1 MTDTG
6 TAAATAQRSRWRRN
20 PAGTWP
26 GDADIF
32 IYFNNDQ
39 GGAAVHDAAA
49 FAAIA
54 RRAVTRLAM
63 PGR

>member
-1 MTDTG
+1 LRSWV
-6 TAAATAQRSRWRRN
+6 QRV
-20 PAGTWP
+20 AETWP

-32 IYFNNDQ
+32 VYFNNDQ

-54 RRAVTRLAM
+54 RRAATRLTM